1 MFKNAFEK
9 SELIAR
15 AQRNKTGGAV
25 DPNRQLPTMPPGQVD
40 HHLKSVAGRILT
52 LIDGAIPDE
61 RQNKALK
68 TLIKKEFRE
77 EFDRVFR
84 YLYSD
89 VRSTQGCDEA
99 AVYDQ
104 V

>member
-1 MFKNAFEK
+1 MAAPLKHKFTNLAEP
-9 SELIAR
+9 ENML
-15 AQRNKTGGAV
+15 V
-25 DPNRQLPTMPPGQVD
+25 DLEPPKRDLPTMPPGQVD

-52 LIDGAIPDE
+52 LIDGAIPDA

-77 EFDRVFR
+77 EFNRTFR

-89 VRSTQGCDEA
+89 ARSTEGSDEA

-104 V
+104 